1 MTLWERVIESFVVA
15 AIAFISALIAI
26 SATEQILPD
35 AMDLYTC
42 ALAFGLAFLV
52 RFATLSEY
60 EPEG

>member
-15 AIAFISALIAI
+15 AIAFISARIAI
-26 SATEQILPD
+26 STTEHMLPG
-35 AMDLYTC
+35 AMDLYTSF
-42 ALAFGLAFLV
+42 LAFGLAFLV

>member
-26 SATEQILPD
+26 STTEQAFPTS
-35 AMDLYTC
+35 MDLYTSG
-42 ALAFGLAFLV
+42 LAFGLAFLV